1 MNNECPSNHL
11 GGNSSSALNKG
22 ICSFFCG
29 KCTAM
34 RLISTIGETS
44 MLALMAL
51 AGDLS
56 SGYDAAVIGRR
67 VATIKLFSRA
77 LLVSGAHNVSRPSFF
92 NPSNNTGLL
101 GSCCSMVSR
110 ICWQRVPPPCKIFQ
124 LNIRSGFKENSFCD
138 YSGRF
143 PQHQFSHPGR
153 TA

>member
-1 MNNECPSNHL
+1 
-11 GGNSSSALNKG
+11 
-22 ICSFFCG
+22 
-29 KCTAM
+29 M

-101 GSCCSMVSR
+101 LPCRNSCSDTISGSCCSMVSR

-138 YSGRF
+138 YSGADQPETKYF
-143 PQHQFSHPGR
+143 FSHSFQYCSI
-153 TA
+153 